1 MINEV
6 ITFHVT
12 AVLPTGSGFAV
23 HASTGESIYIPPSV
37 TKKADIVPGS
47 TRRGTVVPNN
57 SDRTGAPPWMC
68 AFAVIE
74 GLEEGETKE
83 YSVDREAV
91 KTALLSD
98 GPGGWTTNELA
109 QEVRASDDHLFPVLL
124 DMSVKGVIAHCVVVG
139 HNWQPDEHLWGI
151 NREVFL

>member
-1 MINEV
+1 MNNEV

-91 KTALLSD
+91 KAALVSD
-98 GPGGWTTNELA
+98 GEGIYSTDEISVS
-109 QEVRASDDHLFPVLL
+109 VRASVDHLFPVLL
-124 DMSVKGVIAHCVVVG
+124 DMAAKREIAHAVLMSPEL
-139 HNWQPDEHLWGI
+139 HMWAI
-151 NREVFL
+151 NRGVFI